1 MVIAIVPVAGSA
13 GGSPAASGG
22 DAPVTITPL
31 VNLRY
36 IIGEDTITFSGTNT
50 DSGTTYLFLSGPNL
64 DINGSQIQKDWP
76 GKYPV
81 TDGDV
86 STFMAVS
93 VGPDNTWSYTWDT
106 HNVAIDSGT
115 YTVYAAS
122 TPRDIPHINSSHFT
136 RISFLMLPPKDR
148 NMPIVKIA
156 PLVNPRYFIG
166 EDTITFSGI
175 NTASNTTYLILSG
188 PNLDING
195 SQIQKDRPREYPVT
209 DGDASTFMAVSVGPD
224 NTWSYTWDT
233 HNVAIDSGLYMVYA
247 ASTPRDIP
255 HINSTH
261 SNMISFIMRPPKD
274 MVPPTEAVTRSS
286 ESVPGMQDQVAG
298 TQNQSV
304 AGQTKSGAET
314 GNLLDQA
321 WGFLSGI
328 F

>member
-13 GGSPAASGG
+13 GESPAAAGG

-31 VNLRY
+31 VNMRY
-36 IIGEDTITFSGTNT
+36 TIGEDKITFSGTNT
-50 DSGTTYLFLSGPNL
+50 DSNATYLVLSGPNL
-64 DINGSQIQKDWP
+64 DSNGVRIDKNWP

-81 TDGDV
+81 TDGDA
-86 STFMAVS
+86 STFMAAS

-106 HNVAIDSGT
+106 HDVAIDSGL

-136 RISFLMLPPKDR
+136 RISFLLVPPKDR
-148 NMPIVKIA
+148 NMPMVKIA
-156 PLVNPRYFIG
+156 PLEDPRYFIG

-195 SQIQKDRPREYPVT
+195 SQIQKDWPGKYPVT
-209 DGDASTFMAVSVGPD
+209 DGDASTFMAISVTPD

-261 SNMISFIMRPPKD
+261 SNTISFIMRPPKD
-274 MVPPTEAVTRSS
+274 VVPPIEEVTRSS
-286 ESVPGMQDQVAG
+286 ESVPGLQDQVAG
-298 TQNQSV
+298 AQNQSV
-304 AGQTKSGAET
+304 AGQTRNIGDS
-314 GNLLDQA
+314 GNLLDHA